1 MFNTGQ
7 YIDQQKGRSPVLS
20 GFLYLSSLRELEK
33 LELNCN
39 ASFFHKPENT
49 NFSSQARN
57 CKFFFS
63 KKCLLLV
70 SSEAK
75 EYAKIN
81 CEIFEGYPLKTFF
94 LLQNYP
100 FQGGSMPE
108 RIRPLRM

>member
-20 GFLYLSSLRELEK
+20 GSTTKKTLFLYLSSLRELEK

-63 KKCLLLV
+63 KKCLL

-81 CEIFEGYPLKTFF
+81 CEIFEGYPLKGPCLSGFV
-94 LLQNYP
+94 
-100 FQGGSMPE
+100 
-108 RIRPLRM
+108 R